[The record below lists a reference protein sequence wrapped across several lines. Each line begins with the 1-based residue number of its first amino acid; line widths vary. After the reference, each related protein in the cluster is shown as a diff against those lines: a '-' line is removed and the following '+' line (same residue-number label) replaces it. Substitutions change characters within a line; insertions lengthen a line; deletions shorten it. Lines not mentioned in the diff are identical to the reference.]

1 MTEGIVPVTV
11 VLILVWGVARGV
23 NVYEAM
29 VAGIREGLRTCAGIF
44 PALVIMMTAVAMLR
58 ASGAVQV
65 LADTAAPLMDR
76 LGVPAEC
83 LPLALLRPFTGGG
96 TMAVGSEIIA
106 AAGPDSFVGRV
117 AAVMLGSSETSFY
130 VVAVYSACLGMKN
143 TRYALPAALCAD
155 GAAFLAAAWAVRMLM
170 T

>member
-1 MTEGIVPVTV
+1 MSDGIVPVTV
-11 VLILVWGVARGV
+11 AVILLWGVARGV

-29 VAGIREGLRTCAGIF
+29 VAGIREGLHTCAGIF

-155 GAAFLAAAWAVRMLM
+155 LAAFLAAAWAVRLM
-170 T
+170 MA

>member
-1 MTEGIVPVTV
+1 MSAAVVPVTAV
-11 VLILVWGVARGV
+11 CILLYGLARGV
-23 NVYEAM
+23 NVYEAL
-29 VAGIREGLRTCAGIF
+29 VAGAREGLRVCAGIF
-44 PALVIMMTAVAMLR
+44 PAVLVMMTVVAMLR
-58 ASGAVQV
+58 ASGAVEV
-65 LADTAAPLMDR
+65 LSHTAAPLMAR

-130 VVAVYSACLGMKN
+130 VVAVYSAFLGMKN

-155 GAAFLAAAWAVRMLM
+155 CAAFLAAGWAVRLLM
-170 T
+170 P